1 MPIDKLVL
9 LLVLVVAAAGFTVWT
24 GTMVAARHTLP
35 GGWMIA
41 VPVLLVGYVV
51 WRMVSNRSRR
61 PGDDGNDRR
70 NR

>member
-24 GTMVAARHTLP
+24 GTLVADRHSMP

-51 WRMVSNRSRR
+51 WRMVADRPRPPGKRR
-61 PGDDGNDRR
+61 DDRKDR
-70 NR
+70 